1 MKKIITHIL
10 IFFLLYNCGFAPI
23 YSKNDNQNF
32 DIKMQSIIGDR
43 LINNLIVSE
52 LNRNRNFQSEKKIF
66 IDINTNYEKLI
77 YSKDATGATASYQLN
92 VISEIDIKYNNIT
105 QKIITN
111 EKFIMDKNNNSFE
124 EKNYEKT
131 IKRSFASSITQKILL
146 KLNSIK

>member
-52 LNRNRNFQSEKKIF
+52 LNRNKNYQSAKKIF

>member
-32 DIKMQSIIGDR
+32 DIKIQSIIGDR

-52 LNRNRNFQSEKKIF
+52 LNRNKNYQSAKKIF
-66 IDINTNYEKLI
+66 ININTNYEKLI

>member
-1 MKKIITHIL
+1 MKKIITNIL
-10 IFFLLYNCGFAPI
+10 IFFLLSNCGFAPI
-23 YSKNDNQNF
+23 YSKDDNQNF
-32 DIKMQSIIGDR
+32 DIKIQSIIGDR
-43 LINNLIVSE
+43 SINNLIISE
-52 LNRNRNFQSEKKIF
+52 LNRNRNSQSEKKIF

-111 EKFIMDKNNNSFE
+111 EKFIMDKNNNSFD

-131 IKRSFASSITQKILL
+131 IKRSFASLITQKILL
-146 KLNSIK
+146 KLNSI

>member
-52 LNRNRNFQSEKKIF
+52 LNRNKNYQSGKKIF